1 MDTFNVPV
9 YDSPMIQ
16 QNRSQFQQYALSQQ
30 PIPNPNFTQ
39 LSPTI
44 PAARFYTSNP
54 HNLQPMMNPAI
65 DAYNKLDI
73 RTQKVIE
80 ICDKM
85 SVIDELSKK
94 LNSFDKTVQTLVK
107 TVENVSKRVDEEHEL
122 YVRSAFNE
130 IRSEKDATN
139 NTIFRLQQDL
149 DDLYDRHIDL
159 QTRSMR
165 ENLIFTGIP
174 LHDKDEQTE
183 QTERIIE
190 NFMVNQLKLN
200 RPAEYERAHRFGFRN
215 YKEREFVRKA
225 ARELRD
231 TGFGISEQFPK
242 KLMTD
247 EKRYGHSSK
256 KHEDRRKP
264 ISKILECQDNNRD
277 ETTMMKGLAQNQ
289 LKEITTGD
297 VSKNNIRTNLEAKI
311 QYEVTINTNYT
322 SEEAFNDIELELQR
336 FPEKSDYII
345 LVGDFNSRTA
355 NLSDFYDEDDIDDF
369 VIDNLTDQSDY
380 TDLYML
386 DDLNISRTRN
396 NPDKVVNCYGRKFLE
411 FCKNNEVFILNGRVG
426 QDVIGRDLPVE
437 IIVL

>member
-39 LSPTI
+39 LSPTL
-44 PAARFYTSNP
+44 PAAGFYTSTP
-54 HNLQPMMNPAI
+54 HNLQPMTNPAI
-65 DAYNKLDI
+65 DANNKLDI
-73 RTQKVIE
+73 LTQKVIE

-107 TVENVSKRVDEEHEL
+107 TVENVSKRVDEVEKSMNFVNEQFEHNKNDVKE
-122 YVRSAFNE
+122 VRSAFNE

-183 QTERIIE
+183 QTEKIIE
-190 NFMVNQLKLN
+190 NFMVDQLKLN
-200 RPAEYERAHRFGFRN
+200 RPAEYERAHRFGKEYIERNKDGSVKFATKPIVCRFRN
-215 YKEREFVRKA
+215 FKEREFVRKA
-225 ARELRD
+225 ARELRN

-242 KLMTD
+242 
-247 EKRYGHSSK
+247 EIN
-256 KHEDRRKP
+256 DRRKTLWP
-264 ISKILECQDNNRD
+264 FFQEARRQSKKAFFRRDRLFIDGVEFFPPEKTDQKNSGVTRQQPRRNYDNEGARPKS
-277 ETTMMKGLAQNQ
+277 TQ
-289 LKEITTGD
+289 EITTGRRFQ
-297 VSKNNIRTNLEAKI
+297 K
-311 QYEVTINTNYT
+311 QY
-322 SEEAFNDIELELQR
+322 
-336 FPEKSDYII
+336 
-345 LVGDFNSRTA
+345 
-355 NLSDFYDEDDIDDF
+355 
-369 VIDNLTDQSDY
+369 
-380 TDLYML
+380 
-386 DDLNISRTRN
+386 
-396 NPDKVVNCYGRKFLE
+396 
-411 FCKNNEVFILNGRVG
+411 
-426 QDVIGRDLPVE
+426 
-437 IIVL
+437 